1 MLEITHPSIALS
13 AFKLDEATGDRI
25 VRVFNLSS
33 ETIRSAIRIQ
43 TESGT
48 VCETDLR
55 EAWTPATARTFTGNE
70 IAVELG
76 PHKIQTLRI
85 RP

>member
-13 AFKLDEATGDRI
+13 AFKFDEATGDRI
-25 VRVFNLSS
+25 VRVFNLSAES
-33 ETIRSAIRIQ
+33 IRGSIRIHL
-43 TESGT
+43 TSGM

-55 EAWTPATARTFTGNE
+55 EAWTPSTARTFSGNE